1 MSVFA
6 VPTVDDANA
15 GWVLSTGTSVFAL
28 LDDIERQP
36 TAPTTASDLITC
48 NANGGGS
55 TSVSVKF
62 ADPGGHAS
70 GISSAKVW
78 VYLSNTNPGSGL
90 DLHLNANV
98 SAAPAGTGDGGL
110 FPDQAI
116 LSVIGA
122 ATSPEWVSFDLES
135 SPAPSDFPLIVQLSG
150 SAEGGAIKVYS
161 TYIEL
166 VPTVVSSGNPLN
178 ANRSNPALSST
189 LVGTLSGAI
198 VTTL

>member
-28 LDDIERQP
+28 LDDVERQP

-55 TSVSVKF
+55 TSVSVKL
-62 ADPGGHAS
+62 ADPGGHAA
-70 GISSAKVW
+70 GITSATLW

-98 SAAPAGTGDGGL
+98 SAIGAGTGNGGL
-110 FPDQAI
+110 LSDQTI
-116 LSVIGA
+116 HTSVGSA
-122 ATSPEWVSFDLES
+122 ASARWVSLPLES
-135 SPAPSDFPLIVQLSG
+135 VPAPSDFPLIVQLSG
-150 SAEGGAIKVYS
+150 SAEGGAITVYS
-161 TYIEL
+161 TYIEI